1 VLCCAIGFG
10 AVILIPVQY
19 RHDGYHGREHLSEF
33 LYRDVLRCYRVREN
47 VRYTFKNNMLNV
59 YMTSSTSV

>member
-1 VLCCAIGFG
+1 MYTMQMKYKSWYYWRQNVLCCAIGFG

-47 VRYTFKNNMLNV
+47 VR
-59 YMTSSTSV
+59 